1 MAYDVNNF
9 FVRVS
14 QSDSLLHLKDTSG
27 KVQWTI
33 NAFDI
38 VSSFVSNN
46 LLKINTKTEY
56 IQLDFGNSTLS
67 KMALTNLQ
75 NQIKLLREKVPV
87 QVPTEIKNYVVGYV
101 ASQVLSGPQGAI
113 GGTGSQGIIG
123 ATGSQGNQGNQ
134 GSQGNQGNQGPQGN
148 QGNQGPQ
155 GSQGATGSADM
166 YHGTSSTSLQIPQI
180 GYIVDLITQPGL
192 AYTDLQSVIVSS
204 NPTYSYVYDYDLDYG
219 EGDDPSYFIG
229 HLSYY
234 DSVSGDMSIVVDSS
248 YGYGLTNNDGSVAT
262 FSTWYINLTGQ
273 SGGASITSPIYGSL
287 LLSDGTPSGVTTQ
300 TGLIYNGTF
309 SVTSPILL
317 ENLTQFQQTVEI
329 FNSVTA
335 SSVMDFDFSQGA
347 IWITDTS
354 ILSSTFSV
362 NISNVPIT
370 GSKVYTFTM
379 MFNQTG
385 LTASLPISY
394 GINGTT
400 YSVSW
405 GNNTPPTGNV
415 GNLDIVGLSLIGIYP
430 SILIGQHS
438 TYGA

>member
-75 NQIKLLREKVPV
+75 NQIKLLREKLPV

-113 GGTGSQGIIG
+113 GGTGPQGFIGVTGSQGVIG
-123 ATGSQGNQGNQ
+123 GTGPQGFIGVTGSQGN
-134 GSQGNQGNQGPQGN
+134 
-148 QGNQGPQ
+148 
-155 GSQGATGSADM
+155 QGATGSADM

-234 DSVSGDMSIVVDSS
+234 DSISGDMSIVVDSS
-248 YGYGLTNNDGSVAT
+248 YGYGLTNNDGNVAT

-273 SGGASITSPIYGSL
+273 SGGVSITNPIAGSL
-287 LLSDGTPSGVTTQ
+287 LLSDGTTSGVTTQ

-317 ENLTQFQQTVEI
+317 ENLTQFQQTMEVI
-329 FNSVTA
+329 NIATA
-335 SSVMDFDFSQGA
+335 SGTMDFDFSQGA

-362 NISNVPIT
+362 NISNVPIDF
-370 GSKVYTFTM
+370 GKVYTFTL
-379 MFNQTG
+379 MFNQG
-385 LTASLPISY
+385 P
-394 GINGTT
+394 T
-400 YSVSW
+400 YSYLPSSYTINSITYSLYW
-405 GNNTPPTGNV
+405 SNSTPPTGTV
-415 GNLDIVGLSLIGIYP
+415 GNLDIIGLSFIGIGGGG
-430 SILIGQHS
+430 LIAQHS
-438 TYGA
+438 TYGV

>member
-113 GGTGSQGIIG
+113 GGTGPQGVIGGTGSQGFIG
-123 ATGSQGNQGNQ
+123 VTGSQGNQG
-134 GSQGNQGNQGPQGN
+134 
-148 QGNQGPQ
+148 
-155 GSQGATGSADM
+155 ATGSADK
-166 YHGTSSTSLQIPQI
+166 YQGTSSTSLQIPQI

-204 NPTYSYVYDYDLDYG
+204 NPTYSYVYDYVYDYV

-229 HLSYY
+229 HLVYY
-234 DSVSGDMSIVVDSS
+234 DNMSGDMSIVVDTS

-273 SGGASITSPIYGSL
+273 SGGVSITNPIAGSL
-287 LLSDGTPSGVTTQ
+287 LLSDGTTSGVTTQ
-300 TGLIYNGTF
+300 TGLIYDGTF

-317 ENLTQFQQTVEI
+317 ENLTQFQQTMEVI
-329 FNSVTA
+329 NIATA
-335 SSVMDFDFSQGA
+335 SGTMDFDFSQGA

-362 NISNVPIT
+362 NISNVPT
-370 GSKVYTFTM
+370 DLGKVYTFTL
-379 MFNQTG
+379 MFNQLG
-385 LTASLPISY
+385 LTASLPYSY
-394 GINGTT
+394 TINN
-400 YSVSW
+400 VSYPLYW
-405 GNNTPPTGNV
+405 SNSTPPIGTV
-415 GNLDIVGLSLIGIYP
+415 GNLDIIGLSFIGLPPGGLIA
-430 SILIGQHS
+430 QHS
-438 TYGA
+438 TYGV